1 MSTFSRTLVSVGA
14 TALTLAV
21 TAGIAGPATAQPTT
35 TEVVAPSADSPFAGL
50 GGGATSTSGA
60 DAADSPFAGLGGG
73 ATGASTADAADS
85 PFAGLGGGATATGTA
100 VPTPTTSTAGATACP
115 KVQILAVQGTGESSA
130 TSATDVDSGMLGRLV
145 TPVMLAANEGPDE
158 PVARAYVPYAADFG
172 FKGVPYAQSMT
183 EGLANLEAMT
193 VSIHESCPD
202 TKFVY
207 AGFSQ
212 GGDVADQ
219 MLRKI
224 GQGDGPIDPDLV
236 AAGVLFSSPTRE
248 AGTGVLPGTEATSP
262 APVPGTSGDAVSKVD
277 FGDIPAPEGGGI
289 SPTANTAGALGAL
302 EGRVASFC
310 VAGDLACDTPKD
322 APIARMVA
330 NIAGQ
335 ADLSDPVA
343 ALTSIGTAVGN
354 TALKT
359 AGNVVNED
367 VSGDRIDTIDYNP
380 KKSISRRLAEASDP
394 RTPMPDPGKTL
405 TKLGTIGLNSLV
417 VIAKKV
423 LTPANI
429 IQLAAVGMAN
439 PPAAL
444 ALLGTK
450 VVGAVGELITPA
462 TGDRLVQS
470 AFRAV
475 EENVEDNKALG
486 ELVTDTKYWEATRLH
501 GSYGSTPTTP
511 TGDSAVTAASTWITA
526 VVADVVAANPEPTT
540 PLVPLTTATAPKSTS
555 TSGSST
561 TAPTTSRASGSA
573 TSRTQSTAAT
583 SAAA

>member
-1 MSTFSRTLVSVGA
+1 MSTLSRTLVSVGA

-35 TEVVAPSADSPFAGL
+35 TEAVAPSAAGPFAGL
-50 GGGATSTSGA
+50 GGGAASTSGA

-73 ATGASTADAADS
+73 AGT
-85 PFAGLGGGATATGTA
+85 TATGTS
-100 VPTPTTSTAGATACP
+100 VPTTPSSAEGATACP
-115 KVQILAVQGTGESSA
+115 KVQILAVQGTGESSETA
-130 TSATDVDSGMLGRLV
+130 ATDVDSGMLGRMV
-145 TPVMLAANEGPDE
+145 TPVMLAANEGPDD

-172 FKGVPYAQSMT
+172 FKGVSYAQSMT
-183 EGLANLEAMT
+183 EGLANVESMT
-193 VSIHESCPD
+193 LSIHESCPN

-212 GGDVADQ
+212 GADVVDQ
-219 MLRKI
+219 TLRKI

-262 APVPGTSGDAVSKVD
+262 EPVPGTSGEAVAEVD
-277 FGDIPAPEGGGI
+277 FGDVPAPEGGGI
-289 SPTANTAGALGAL
+289 SPTANTAGEIGAL

-335 ADLSDPVA
+335 ADFSDPVA
-343 ALTSIGTAVGN
+343 ALSSIGTAVGT

-367 VSGDRIDTIDYNP
+367 VSGDRIDTIDYDP
-380 KKSISRRLAEASDP
+380 KKSISKRLAEASDP

-429 IQLAAVGMAN
+429 IQLATVGMAH

-444 ALLGTK
+444 ALLGSK

-470 AFRAV
+470 AFEAV
-475 EENVEDNKALG
+475 EENIDDNKALA

-511 TGDSAVTAASTWITA
+511 TGDSAVAAASKWITA
-526 VVADVVAANPEPTT
+526 VVADVVAADPEPTT
-540 PLVPLTTATAPKSTS
+540 PSIPLTTVTVTSTATPAPSDRTS
-555 TSGSST
+555 TS
-561 TAPTTSRASGSA
+561 APTTSRASGSA
-573 TSRTQSTAAT
+573 TSRTQPPAAT